1 MENSIIN
8 SKIVELAVRN
18 IRASN
23 VNVEEA
29 YSLALREASQY
40 FQTNLDMPISLSVK
54 RLIEMKI

>member
-40 FQTNLDMPISLSVK
+40 FQTDLDMPISLSVK